1 MRNNMTVYFETFLTS
16 SIFIKKKNKV
26 KKKKK
31 RIGKAQT
38 LIYIWGP
45 NVNFRVTDRWYCFT
59 KVLSTGAP
67 NGNFRKISV
76 RKTI

>member
-1 MRNNMTVYFETFLTS
+1 MRNNMTVYFETFLTP
-16 SIFIKKKNKV
+16 SIFI

-38 LIYIWGP
+38 LIYMWGP